1 MIYFYDYAEKL
12 VGVESLQCRFPF
24 FVPLLP
30 EFSEPFHGHFG
41 LETAWGGLLVHGALG
56 HGVALI
62 VNRSGLDGLLDH
74 LAVSVQDAFELSLKT
89 KSFGKN
95 KISKD
100 SILNSPKKLD
110 FVKNQ
115 NFSIKKCL

>member
-1 MIYFYDYAEKL
+1 
-12 VGVESLQCRFPF
+12 
-24 FVPLLP
+24 
-30 EFSEPFHGHFG
+30 
-41 LETAWGGLLVHGALG
+41 
-56 HGVALI
+56 
-62 VNRSGLDGLLDH
+62 
-74 LAVSVQDAFELSLKT
+74 LSLKT